1 MGRAEWTYQVPPA
14 GSDAVGLEEYV
25 VADPGGARIGKVM
38 TVLRRDRD
46 LYLAVERGN
55 PPLTR
60 DLRAI
65 EWSDVERVDHD
76 ALTVFLKLEEEAV
89 ERTLELDPERRV
101 DTGEAEAVRITDVP
115 GDATSSVPT
124 GETAGPVDRP
134 SYALALALGLLGV
147 FAFLVLVIAALAVDF
162 TWHFALF
169 AIPVAL
175 FAASGVVAYRL
186 FRTPYQRRY

>member
-1 MGRAEWTYQVPPA
+1 MAKAEWTFQVPPA

-25 VADPGGARIGKVM
+25 VEDAVGTRIGRVM
-38 TVLRRDRD
+38 TLLRRDGG

-55 PPLTR
+55 PPVTR
-60 DLRAI
+60 DVRAV
-65 EWSDVERVDHD
+65 EWGDVERVDHD
-76 ALTVFLKLEEEAV
+76 ALTVFLKLEEEGV
-89 ERTLELDPERRV
+89 ERALELDPGRSVE
-101 DTGEAEAVRITDVP
+101 TGDAEAVRVTDAPPDV
-115 GDATSSVPT
+115 ARAVPT

-169 AIPVAL
+169 AIPAALVA
-175 FAASGVVAYRL
+175 AAAVVAYRL
-186 FRTPYQRRY
+186 FRTPYQRR